1 MYTVALID
9 TLKRVLKGRAITYAM
24 VGRSLGLSE
33 ASVKRM
39 FSRRDFTLYRVEEI
53 CRIAGLEFA
62 DLARDAT
69 AEAAGMT
76 HLTVEQEQEIV
87 SDPKLML
94 IALCAVGHWTLEQIV
109 DTYDIPRVEC
119 IRCLARLDRCRI
131 IELAPDNRIRPL
143 INQTFT
149 WLPDGPIQRY
159 FRAQV
164 ESEYLSSKFD
174 RPGELFLFVSGMLSR
189 RSTAEVM
196 ARMRRVA
203 GDFADLHATDRVLPR
218 SERHGTSMLLA
229 IRPWEPRAFQ
239 ALRRKDRAPVPAG
252 RLLNPML
259 GQSVSPLKRRPGKD

>member
-1 MYTVALID
+1 MFAVALID
-9 TLKRVLKGRAITYAM
+9 TLKRSLKGRAITYA
-24 VGRSLGLSE
+24 VLGKGLGLSE

-39 FSRRDFTLYRVEEI
+39 FSRRDFTLHRMEEI
-53 CRIAGLEFA
+53 CRIAGLDFGE
-62 DLARDAT
+62 LAREAT
-69 AEAAGMT
+69 AEAAGIT
-76 HLTVEQEQEIV
+76 HLTVEQEDEIV

-94 IALCAVGHWTLEQIV
+94 IALCAVGNWTLEQIV
-109 DTYDIPRVEC
+109 DSYDIPRVEC

-143 INQTFT
+143 INRTFS

-159 FRAQV
+159 FRARV

-189 RSTAEVM
+189 RSTAEVT

-203 GDFADLHATDRVLPR
+203 DDFADLHATDRVLPL

-239 ALRRKDRAPVPAG
+239 ALRRKHRAAVPAG
-252 RLLNPML
+252 QLLNPMQ
-259 GQSVSPLKRRPGKD
+259 GQPVPLFARQRRKD